1 MTSLRALTKLLQ
13 IVNNLMSKKTKKV
26 KQLDKDCLSF
36 VQAILEE
43 DAKSAASV
51 LKTIVKK
58 NIAKKLK
65 KAERE
70 TDLF

>member
-1 MTSLRALTKLLQ
+1 
-13 IVNNLMSKKTKKV
+13 MSKKTKKV

-51 LKTIVKK
+51 LKPSLRKYRQE
-58 NIAKKLK
+58 A
-65 KAERE
+65 
-70 TDLF
+70 

>member
-1 MTSLRALTKLLQ
+1 
-13 IVNNLMSKKTKKV
+13 MSKKTKKV

-43 DAKSAASV
+43 DVKSAASV

-70 TDLF
+70 TDLSLIHI

>member
-1 MTSLRALTKLLQ
+1 
-13 IVNNLMSKKTKKV
+13 MSKKIKKV

>member
-1 MTSLRALTKLLQ
+1 
-13 IVNNLMSKKTKKV
+13 MSKKTKKV

-51 LKTIVKK
+51 LKPSLRKISPRSLKRL
-58 NIAKKLK
+58 NAKPTYFNN
-65 KAERE
+65 RI
-70 TDLF
+70 

>member
-1 MTSLRALTKLLQ
+1 
-13 IVNNLMSKKTKKV
+13 MSKKTKKV

-58 NIAKKLK
+58 HIAKKLNLHFINMTMK
-65 KAERE
+65 LKSE
-70 TDLF
+70 F

>member
-1 MTSLRALTKLLQ
+1 
-13 IVNNLMSKKTKKV
+13 MSKKTKKV

-43 DAKSAASV
+43 DAKSASV

>member
-1 MTSLRALTKLLQ
+1 
-13 IVNNLMSKKTKKV
+13 MSKKTKKV

-65 KAERE
+65 KAEHVTE
-70 TDLF
+70 LFDE